1 MARTLARERPDREEV
16 LWPVQKACP
25 ACGHLEHD
33 RVRLTRSCSCFLL
46 ERAIHA
52 RCRRADARQPQT
64 IARYFLQFRQI
75 GIRIAAQAGMQ
86 SARLT
91 PLIET
96 VAKLLPLA
104 SIRTA

>member
-1 MARTLARERPDREEV
+1 LAKIV
-16 LWPVQKACP
+16 VF
-25 ACGHLEHD
+25 
-33 RVRLTRSCSCFLL
+33 FLG
-46 ERAIHA
+46 
-52 RCRRADARQPQT
+52 RQSLL
-64 IARYFLQFRQI
+64 ARYFLQFRQI
-75 GIRIAAQAGMQ
+75 GIRIAAKAGMQ

>member
-64 IARYFLQFRQI
+64 IALYCASYVRPP
-75 GIRIAAQAGMQ
+75 AAVT
-86 SARLT
+86 LDIDDT
-91 PLIET
+91 PDI
-96 VAKLLPLA
+96 VHGHQQLA
-104 SIRTA
+104 LFNSHYGE